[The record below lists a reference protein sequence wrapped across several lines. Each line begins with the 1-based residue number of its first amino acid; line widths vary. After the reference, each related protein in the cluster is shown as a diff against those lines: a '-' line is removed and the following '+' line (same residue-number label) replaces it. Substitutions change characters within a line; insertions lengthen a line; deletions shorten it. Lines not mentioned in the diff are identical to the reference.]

1 MDFKNLLFKSTFF
14 TLSLVLIFTSLV
26 PMSTSANTSPDTQN
40 LKTEEA
46 AVILKALDKSSIVQA
61 DGTTLINEKQLEQ
74 ELKDHPQYQ
83 VIKKELEK
91 QNLLTNKTL
100 IDSNM
105 AVMAASNVNPA
116 WTATRNACARDYL
129 GSRYG
134 IEAGATALAALFSGS
149 FRKAA
154 AELAKKSASVTV
166 PGLITVYGY
175 MNYKC
180 IREANSKHNL
190 YL

>member
-83 VIKKELEK
+83 VIKKR
-91 QNLLTNKTL
+91 
-100 IDSNM
+100 I
-105 AVMAASNVNPA
+105 
-116 WTATRNACARDYL
+116 
-129 GSRYG
+129 
-134 IEAGATALAALFSGS
+134 
-149 FRKAA
+149 RKA
-154 AELAKKSASVTV
+154 KF
-166 PGLITVYGY
+166 I
-175 MNYKC
+175 N
-180 IREANSKHNL
+180 
-190 YL
+190 

>member
-26 PMSTSANTSPDTQN
+26 PMSTSANISSDTQN
-40 LKTEEA
+40 LETEEA

-100 IDSNM
+100 IDSN
-105 AVMAASNVNPA
+105 VQ
-116 WTATRNACARDYL
+116 
-129 GSRYG
+129 
-134 IEAGATALAALFSGS
+134 
-149 FRKAA
+149 
-154 AELAKKSASVTV
+154 
-166 PGLITVYGY
+166 
-175 MNYKC
+175 
-180 IREANSKHNL
+180 
-190 YL
+190 